1 MGSLT
6 LFNRFSLLFST
17 SLTFIMK
24 FTIAILFALMAIASA
39 KICVTVYTDTEC
51 SEGAQKQCID
61 SNKCESSGGYSAKY
75 TCSGDEYTQLTYT
88 NTDCS
93 GEPSGN
99 TTSTANECV
108 DLGGASTKVTCS
120 TVSATA
126 AAGVAALGVVA
137 ALLF

>member
-75 TCSGDEYTQLTYT
+75 TCSG
-88 NTDCS
+88 
-93 GEPSGN
+93 EPSGN